1 MILLDTSALIEL
13 ADETEKGIKVAEY
26 CNREQAAISTF
37 TINEVLITANEEEKI
52 AFEKIFEKSII
63 LSFNKE
69 SAYKSIEIEKEL
81 RKEGKMI
88 GKIDIFIASIA
99 VCQNISILT
108 TNNDFK
114 KIKGL
119 KTIIVDN

>member
-13 ADETEKGIKVAEY
+13 ADKTEKGVKVAEL
-26 CNREQAAISTF
+26 CKNNQATISTF
-37 TINEVLITANEEEKI
+37 TINEVLITANEEEKL

-63 LSFNKE
+63 ISFNKE
-69 SAYKSIEIEKEL
+69 SAYKSIEIEREL
-81 RKEGKMI
+81 RKEGKLI

-99 VCQNISILT
+99 ICQNISLITLD
-108 TNNDFK
+108 NDFK

-119 KTIIVDN
+119 KAIIIEK